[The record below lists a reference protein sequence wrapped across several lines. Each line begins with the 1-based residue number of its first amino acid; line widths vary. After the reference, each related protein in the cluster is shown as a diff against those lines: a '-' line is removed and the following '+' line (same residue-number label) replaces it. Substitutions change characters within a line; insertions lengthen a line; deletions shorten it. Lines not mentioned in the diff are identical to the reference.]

1 MWVLKPSSYVCKR
14 RMDESTAISQDDSRD
29 CTHTSRW
36 QKDRGRGREIL
47 PTSKPQDRFLRNGG
61 QHVGSLSR
69 EEVACKPLSWLREED
84 QGQGQRGEVTAEHP
98 LPGSSGPRNPQ
109 ARGAVGTHASHLRSR
124 VPRVL
129 LPGPTS
135 LFRARSVPPR
145 VRPQGALPSG
155 LPAWG
160 ESKLPP
166 GSPIRSLPYWMLLR
180 RAVSLRRWF
189 LLRV

>member
-1 MWVLKPSSYVCKR
+1 MYIHFKVAKR
-14 RMDESTAISQDDSRD
+14 QREGERDFTGVKAAGQIS
-29 CTHTSRW
+29 
-36 QKDRGRGREIL
+36 KE
-47 PTSKPQDRFLRNGG
+47 GG

-69 EEVACKPLSWLREED
+69 EEVACQPLSLLREED

-109 ARGAVGTHASHLRSR
+109 ARGAVGTSASHLRSR

-129 LPGPTS
+129 PPGPTS
-135 LFRARSVPPR
+135 LFHARSVPPT

-160 ESKLPP
+160 ESCREPSKLPP
-166 GSPIRSLPYWMLLR
+166 GPPTRSLPYWMLR
-180 RAVSLRRWF
+180 RGVSLRRWF